1 MAHLERRLLVAFLVF
16 LPLLSVRCVSKQKT
30 KVSWCVLSDAEE
42 QKCLDL
48 AGNATAR
55 NIRGTL
61 QCIRG
66 LSTRDCMDKI
76 KNGTADATS
85 ISADDIY
92 AAGLCHGLEL
102 AAGESYNRVD
112 GISYYVV
119 VIARRSSSDL
129 SLLEMHE
136 RSSCHP
142 GIRTTVGWTVPIGY
156 LVNTS
161 QISVGEQCNFPRA
174 VGNFFGYS
182 CVPGVKD
189 PQHDPR
195 GNNPKNLC
203 EACIGDENDR
213 HICANNHKERHY
225 GEAGALRCV
234 AENLGDV
241 AFVKHTTVF
250 ANLDGKNQE
259 SWALDLELEDLK
271 LLCPD
276 GTEAGLDEYERCHL
290 AAVPA
295 NAVVVRMEDKCR
307 VWKYLERLQNVFGNA
322 TEGFSLFSSAGY
334 GESNLLFSDATH
346 HLQRVLG
353 SYTSWLGPTYTT
365 MLQAFECEAVLIIA
379 LSLQQASAD
388 GTGGRNPEHQL
399 PPHPSVCVP
408 PFCLSSLPSVSHS
421 LTMSLAFSSVSILV
435 LFQPITSSNILTGRD
450 NAGYYFFIARNIVMD
465 AFQSGP
471 ALMRSAWTLAQSVST
486 LLIITHD
493 CCDLVPTPRQLE
505 LRLRTISCKKM
516 E

>member
-1 MAHLERRLLVAFLVF
+1 MELLGRTSAFLLF
-16 LPLLSVRCVSKQKT
+16 SHLLSVHCVSHQKAT
-30 KVSWCVLSDAEE
+30 VSWCVISDAEE
-42 QKCLDL
+42 QKCMDL

-55 NIRGTL
+55 NVRGNL
-61 QCIRG
+61 QCVRG
-66 LSTRDCMDKI
+66 LNTRDCMEKI
-76 KNGTADATS
+76 KNGSADAAS
-85 ISADDIY
+85 MFADDVY
-92 AAGLCHGLEL
+92 AAGLCHGLEVS
-102 AAGESYNRVD
+102 AGESLNGVD

-119 VIARRSSSDL
+119 ALARRSSSDL

-142 GIRTTVGWTVPIGY
+142 GMRTTVGWTVPIGY

-161 QISVGEQCNFPRA
+161 QISVGEQCNFPRL

-182 CVPGVKD
+182 CVPGIKD

-213 HICANNHKERHY
+213 HICASNPRERHY

-250 ANLDGKNQE
+250 DNLDGRNQE
-259 SWALDLELEDLK
+259 SWALDLEVEDLK

-276 GTEAGLDEYERCHL
+276 GTEADLEEYERCHL

-307 VWKYLERLQNVFGNA
+307 VWKYLERLQNIFGNA

-334 GESNLLFSDATH
+334 PDSDVLFTDSTH
-346 HLQRVLG
+346 HLLRVLG
-353 SYTSWLGPTYTT
+353 GFPSWLGHSYTST
-365 MLQAFECEAVLIIA
+365 LQAFEC
-379 LSLQQASAD
+379 Q
-388 GTGGRNPEHQL
+388 G
-399 PPHPSVCVP
+399 
-408 PFCLSSLPSVSHS
+408 FC
-421 LTMSLAFSSVSILV
+421 
-435 LFQPITSSNILTGRD
+435 
-450 NAGYYFFIARNIVMD
+450 
-465 AFQSGP
+465 
-471 ALMRSAWTLAQSVST
+471 
-486 LLIITHD
+486 
-493 CCDLVPTPRQLE
+493 
-505 LRLRTISCKKM
+505 
-516 E
+516 

>member
-1 MAHLERRLLVAFLVF
+1 MERRLHAAFLLF
-16 LPLLSVRCVSKQKT
+16 LPLLSVSCVSNQKT
-30 KVSWCVLSDAEE
+30 TVSWCVQSDAEE

-55 NIRGTL
+55 KVKGTL
-61 QCIRG
+61 VCVRG
-66 LSTRDCMDKI
+66 LNTRDCMNKI
-76 KNGTADATS
+76 KNGTADAAS
-85 ISADDIY
+85 MLADDVY
-92 AAGLCHGLEL
+92 AAGFCHGLEL
-102 AAGESYNRVD
+102 AAGESHNGVD

-119 VIARRSSSDL
+119 AMARRSSSDL

-161 QISVGEQCNFPRA
+161 QVSVGEQCNFPKA

-189 PQHDPR
+189 PQHDPK

-213 HICANNHKERHY
+213 HICANNLRERHY

-250 ANLDGKNQE
+250 NNLDGHTQSHRHMDVQNTPMH
-259 SWALDLELEDLK
+259 ALS
-271 LLCPD
+271 CPH
-276 GTEAGLDEYERCHL
+276 AL
-290 AAVPA
+290 
-295 NAVVVRMEDKCR
+295 NAVTPS
-307 VWKYLERLQNVFGNA
+307 LLQNAFGNS

-334 GESNLLFSDATH
+334 GQSDLLFSDATYL
-346 HLQRVLG
+346 LQRVLG

-365 MLQAFECEAVLIIA
+365 MLQAFECE
-379 LSLQQASAD
+379 
-388 GTGGRNPEHQL
+388 G
-399 PPHPSVCVP
+399 
-408 PFCLSSLPSVSHS
+408 FC
-421 LTMSLAFSSVSILV
+421 
-435 LFQPITSSNILTGRD
+435 
-450 NAGYYFFIARNIVMD
+450 
-465 AFQSGP
+465 
-471 ALMRSAWTLAQSVST
+471 
-486 LLIITHD
+486 
-493 CCDLVPTPRQLE
+493 
-505 LRLRTISCKKM
+505 
-516 E
+516 